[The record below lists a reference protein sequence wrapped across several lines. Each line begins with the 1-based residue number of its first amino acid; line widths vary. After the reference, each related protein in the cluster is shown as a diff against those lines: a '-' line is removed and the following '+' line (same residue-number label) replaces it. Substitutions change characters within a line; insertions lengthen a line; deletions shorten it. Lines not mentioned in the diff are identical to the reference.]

1 MKYFFYSRKNGF
13 SGGKLVKVYFVGGWE
28 GLEKF
33 VGMNGG
39 EIMLLNESPEWLK
52 KEGNI
57 YKGWHLYPEDQVITD
72 IRTVE

>member
-13 SGGKLVKVYFVGGWE
+13 IGGNLVKVYCVGGWE

-33 VGMNGG
+33 VEMTGE
-39 EIMLLNESPEWLK
+39 EIMSSKETPEWLK

-57 YKGWHLYPEDQVITD
+57 YKGWYLYPEGQVISD
-72 IRTVE
+72 IRTLE